1 VQMTGLGIRRHLS
14 TRASSAV
21 YDIWGSTLDTVL
33 RARLIERTTGI
44 LLSSGV
50 VERVAV
56 LVAEHPAT
64 DRVVTLLLESPGFDR
79 MLDRILASEQLDRV
93 VTQIAE
99 SDEVRGALRQQSTGM
114 AEEVAGELRSRTAAA
129 DARLERLARSLLRRH
144 SAPQET
150 DLPNPNGR

>member
-14 TRASSAV
+14 TRASNTV
-21 YDIWGSTLDTVL
+21 YDIWESTLDTVL
-33 RARLIERTTGI
+33 RARLIERTTG
-44 LLSSGV
+44 LVLSSGV

-99 SDEVRGALRQQSTGM
+99 SDEVRDALRQQSTGM
-114 AEEVAGELRSRTAAA
+114 AEEVAGELRSRTVAA
-129 DARLERLARSLLRRH
+129 DARLERLARSLLRRN
-144 SAPQET
+144 SAPQEG
-150 DLPNPNGR
+150 DLPNSNGH